1 MASSATQINF
11 THWGPSDPGAAL
23 LLGIAIGLLP
33 LAIAYW
39 PGVVAAVAE
48 HRRPSSKLPAGATPF
63 VTGELSGLSA
73 IYLFACG
80 LMWIIARPPAG
91 GPKASGQAVAESS
104 AEAYLGDTICPQ
116 GTLGGDVQNEAR
128 HLLASNDPTTYEM
141 RAAMAGL
148 RESARDDARNLGLL
162 RKGALIRKLLLALAG
177 VELIFAIFDAG
188 NIWSMTVSQTLL
200 WGGLITAFAAL
211 HVDQRSL
218 AGALLSGHLRRLRTD
233 LRKAAL
239 ATGAIDSTA
248 VRSLVPGRTN
258 AAEAEVWAVSVGCR
272 TAGSQRAA
280 ARVRSITHAEEGRP
294 RLIRYTE
301 AMTLTGERLAGS
313 FLARLTHLGRR
324 RDSNG
329 ARPVLW

>member
-1 MASSATQINF
+1 MPTSATEINL

-39 PGVVAAVAE
+39 PAVVAALAG
-48 HRRPSSKLPAGATPF
+48 HRRSSSKLPAGATPF

-73 IYLFACG
+73 IYLLACG

-91 GPKASGQAVAESS
+91 RAKASGQAVAESS

-148 RESARDDARNLGLL
+148 HESARDDARNLGLL
-162 RKGALIRKLLLALAG
+162 RKGALISRFLGLVAACELVLALI
-177 VELIFAIFDAG
+177 VEGGLSI
-188 NIWSMTVSQTLL
+188 SQTLL

-329 ARPVLW
+329 ATPVLW